1 MIKFERFWDSDSVR
15 ETCIKFEWYTNGNM
29 CDYSN
34 LLDFVD
40 SHKPTDKNINLVVED
55 IFNHS
60 DQEGR
65 DIESVAYCFGRFAV
79 SLKIM
84 KE

>member
-1 MIKFERFWDSDSVR
+1 MFKFERVWDTDSVR
-15 ETCIKFEWYTNGNM
+15 ETCIRFEWYTQGNNR
-29 CDYSN
+29 DY
-34 LLDFVD
+34 LKMLDFVD
-40 SHKPTDKNINLVVED
+40 SHKPTDNNISWVVED

-79 SLKIM
+79 SLKPIE
-84 KE
+84 K

>member
-1 MIKFERFWDSDSVR
+1 MFKFERTWSSNSVR
-15 ETCIKFEWYTNGNM
+15 DICIKLGWYTNGDSD
-29 CDYSN
+29 DYSN

-40 SHKPTDKNINLVVED
+40 SHKPTDRNINWVVED

-65 DIESVAYCFGRFAV
+65 DIESVAHCFGRFAV
-79 SLKIM
+79 SLKLIE
-84 KE
+84 K

>member
-1 MIKFERFWDSDSVR
+1 MFKFERTWGSNSVR
-15 ETCIKFEWYTNGNM
+15 DICIKLGWYTNGDSD
-29 CDYSN
+29 DYSN

-40 SHKPTDKNINLVVED
+40 SHKPTDRNINRVVED

-65 DIESVAYCFGRFAV
+65 DIESIAYCFGKFAV
-79 SLKIM
+79 GLIP

>member
-1 MIKFERFWDSDSVR
+1 MDICIMLGWYTRGDSD
-15 ETCIKFEWYTNGNM
+15 
-29 CDYSN
+29 DYSN

-40 SHKPTDKNINLVVED
+40 SHKPTDQNINKVVED

-65 DIESVAYCFGRFAV
+65 DLETVAYCFGKLAIF
-79 SLKIM
+79 LIPK
-84 KE
+84 K